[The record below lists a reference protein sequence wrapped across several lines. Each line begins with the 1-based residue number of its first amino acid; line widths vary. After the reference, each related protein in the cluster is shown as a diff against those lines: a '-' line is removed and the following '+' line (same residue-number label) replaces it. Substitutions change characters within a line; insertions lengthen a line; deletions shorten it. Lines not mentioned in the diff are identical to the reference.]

1 MTLQLSVYKAIPNFL
16 NKKEFLLMKKSD
28 LKIFLKSVLITISF
42 FCSNELSAQGP
53 SNSTNPPNPFWKNVQ
68 FGGGIGLS
76 FSSGYT
82 DIFLAPSAIYNFNP
96 IVALGAGLNLN
107 YVSSNNYYS
116 SVVYGISTI
125 VLINPIPEIQF
136 SVGLNES
143 RVNYQEEGF
152 SNYSENYWDTSLI
165 LGAGYRTGNVTI
177 GIGYN
182 VLQNDRYDTEPFVPF
197 VRAYF

>member
-1 MTLQLSVYKAIPNFL
+1 
-16 NKKEFLLMKKSD
+16 MKKNHH
-28 LKIFLKSVLITISF
+28 LTLFRTLLVLLFLSLFTTVA
-42 FCSNELSAQGP
+42 AQGP
-53 SNSTNPPNPFWKNVQ
+53 TYTTQQPSNFWKNVQ
-68 FGGGIGLS
+68 FGGGIGLN

-82 DIFLAPSAIYNFNP
+82 DLFLAPSAIYNFNP
-96 IVALGAGLNLN
+96 TVALGAGLNLN

-116 SVVYGISTI
+116 SFVYGISTI

-152 SNYSENYWDTSLI
+152 SNYSEDYWDTSLI
-165 LGAGYRTGNVTI
+165 IGAGYRTGNVTI
-177 GIGYN
+177 GVGYN
-182 VLQNDRYDTEPFVPF
+182 VLQNDRYDSEPFVPF

>member
-1 MTLQLSVYKAIPNFL
+1 
-16 NKKEFLLMKKSD
+16 MKKCRLEFAS
-28 LKIFLKSVLITISF
+28 KLILAIIILLIS
-42 FCSNELSAQGP
+42 NGLLAQGQVNVPKPP
-53 SNSTNPPNPFWKNVQ
+53 SDFWKKVQ
-68 FGGGIGLS
+68 FGGGIGLG

-96 IVALGAGLNLN
+96 VVAVGAGLNLN
-107 YVSSNNYYS
+107 YVSSKNYFS
-116 SVVYGISTI
+116 SFVYGISTI
-125 VLINPIPEIQF
+125 VLVNPIPQIQF
-136 SVGLNES
+136 SVGLNQS

-152 SNYSENYWDTSLI
+152 SNYSEDYWDTSLI

-182 VLQNDRYDTEPFVPF
+182 LLQNDRYDTEPFVPF

>member
-1 MTLQLSVYKAIPNFL
+1 MRKNYFLALFRPLLVVLFLFLFNF
-16 NKKEFLLMKKSD
+16 
-28 LKIFLKSVLITISF
+28 I
-42 FCSNELSAQGP
+42 SAQGP
-53 SNSTNPPNPFWKNVQ
+53 TNTTKQPSDFWKNVQ
-68 FGGGIGLS
+68 FGGGVGLS

-182 VLQNDRYDTEPFVPF
+182 VLQNDRYDSEPFVPF

>member
-1 MTLQLSVYKAIPNFL
+1 MKDNHQLVHFRSLLVLLSLFFITL
-16 NKKEFLLMKKSD
+16 
-28 LKIFLKSVLITISF
+28 
-42 FCSNELSAQGP
+42 LSAQGP
-53 SNSTNPPNPFWKNVQ
+53 SNTPKPPSNFWKNVQ
-68 FGGGIGLS
+68 FGGGIGLN

-107 YVSSNNYYS
+107 YVASSNYYS
-116 SVVYGISTI
+116 SFVYGISTL
-125 VLINPIPEIQF
+125 VLVNPIPELQF
-136 SVGLNES
+136 SLGLNES

-152 SNYSENYWDTSLI
+152 GNYSEDYWDTSLI
-165 LGAGYRTGNVTI
+165 VGAGYRTGNITF

-182 VLQNDRYDTEPFVPF
+182 LLQNDRYDTEPFVPF

>member
-1 MTLQLSVYKAIPNFL
+1 
-16 NKKEFLLMKKSD
+16 MKKNHH
-28 LKIFLKSVLITISF
+28 LSF
-42 FCSNELSAQGP
+42 FRSLLSLLFLFLFNPLSAQGQSNTPQPP
-53 SNSTNPPNPFWKNVQ
+53 SDFWKHVQ

-96 IVALGAGLNLN
+96 VVAIGAGLNLN
-107 YVSSNNYYS
+107 YVSSNNYFTS
-116 SVVYGISTI
+116 FVYGISTI
-125 VLINPIPEIQF
+125 VLVNPIPQVQF
-136 SVGLNES
+136 SLGLNQS

-152 SNYSENYWDTSLI
+152 GNYSEDYWDTSLI

-182 VLQNDRYDTEPFVPF
+182 LLQNDRYDTEPFVPF

>member
-1 MTLQLSVYKAIPNFL
+1 MKENHHLTLFRTLLVLLLLSLYNHI
-16 NKKEFLLMKKSD
+16 
-28 LKIFLKSVLITISF
+28 
-42 FCSNELSAQGP
+42 SAQGL
-53 SNSTNPPNPFWKNVQ
+53 TYATKQPNDFWKNVQ
-68 FGGGIGLS
+68 FGGGIGLN

-82 DIFLAPSAIYNFNP
+82 DVFLAPSAIYNFNH
-96 IVALGAGLNLN
+96 IVALGAGINLN
-107 YVSSNNYYS
+107 YVDSNNYYS
-116 SVVYGISTI
+116 SLVYGISTI

-152 SNYSENYWDTSLI
+152 SDYSEDFWDTSLI

-177 GIGYN
+177 GVGYN
-182 VLQNDRYDTEPFVPF
+182 VLQNDRYDTDPFVPF

>member
-1 MTLQLSVYKAIPNFL
+1 MKETHHLTLFKP
-16 NKKEFLLMKKSD
+16 LLII
-28 LKIFLKSVLITISF
+28 LLLFVFNPLF
-42 FCSNELSAQGP
+42 AQGP
-53 SNSTNPPNPFWKNVQ
+53 SSTPNPPSNFWKNVQ

-82 DIFLAPSAIYNFNP
+82 DVFLAPSAIYNFNP
-96 IVALGAGLNLN
+96 IVAVGAGLNLN
-107 YVSSNNYYS
+107 YVASKNYYS
-116 SVVYGISTI
+116 SLVYGISTI
-125 VLINPIPEIQF
+125 VLVNPIPQIQL

-152 SNYSENYWDTSLI
+152 GNYSEDYWDTSLI

-177 GIGYN
+177 GIGFN

>member
-1 MTLQLSVYKAIPNFL
+1 
-16 NKKEFLLMKKSD
+16 MKKNHHLS
-28 LKIFLKSVLITISF
+28 LFRTLLVLLFLSLFTTVA
-42 FCSNELSAQGP
+42 AQGP
-53 SNSTNPPNPFWKNVQ
+53 TYTSQQPSNFWKNVQ
-68 FGGGIGLS
+68 FGGGIGLN

-82 DIFLAPSAIYNFNP
+82 DLFLAPSAIYNFNP
-96 IVALGAGLNLN
+96 TVALGAGLNLN

-116 SVVYGISTI
+116 SFVYGISTI

-152 SNYSENYWDTSLI
+152 SNYSEDYWDTSLI
-165 LGAGYRTGNVTI
+165 IGAGYRTGNVTI
-177 GIGYN
+177 GVGYN
-182 VLQNDRYDTEPFVPF
+182 VLLNDRYDSEPFVPF

>member
-1 MTLQLSVYKAIPNFL
+1 MRKNYYLTLFRPLLVVLFLFLFNF
-16 NKKEFLLMKKSD
+16 
-28 LKIFLKSVLITISF
+28 I
-42 FCSNELSAQGP
+42 SAQGP
-53 SNSTNPPNPFWKNVQ
+53 TNTTKQPSNFWKNVQ

-96 IVALGAGLNLN
+96 TVALGAGLNLN

-152 SNYSENYWDTSLI
+152 SNYSEDYWDTSLI

>member
-1 MTLQLSVYKAIPNFL
+1 
-16 NKKEFLLMKKSD
+16 MKKNHH
-28 LKIFLKSVLITISF
+28 LTLFRTLLVLLFLSLFSTT
-42 FCSNELSAQGP
+42 SAQGP
-53 SNSTNPPNPFWKNVQ
+53 SSMPNQPSNFWRNVQ
-68 FGGGIGLS
+68 FGGGIGLN

-82 DIFLAPSAIYNFNP
+82 DVFLAPSAIYNFNP
-96 IVALGAGLNLN
+96 TVALGAGLNLN

-152 SNYSENYWDTSLI
+152 SNYSEDYWDTSI
-165 LGAGYRTGNVTI
+165 VVGAGYRTGNVTI

>member
-1 MTLQLSVYKAIPNFL
+1 M
-16 NKKEFLLMKKSD
+16 LMEKRN
-28 LKIFLKSVLITISF
+28 LKIVLKPILAIITLLF
-42 FCSNELSAQGP
+42 VNGLFAQGQ
-53 SNSTNPPNPFWKNVQ
+53 TNVPKPPNNFWKNVQ

-82 DIFLAPSAIYNFNP
+82 DVFLAPSAIYNFNP
-96 IVALGAGLNLN
+96 IIALGAGLNLN
-107 YVSSNNYYS
+107 YVASNNYFS
-116 SVVYGISTI
+116 SFVYGISTI
-125 VLINPIPEIQF
+125 VLVNPIPQIQF
-136 SVGLNES
+136 SVGLNQS

-152 SNYSENYWDTSLI
+152 SNYSEDYWDTSLI

-182 VLQNDRYDTEPFVPF
+182 VLQNDRYDADPFVPF

>member
-1 MTLQLSVYKAIPNFL
+1 
-16 NKKEFLLMKKSD
+16 MKKNHH
-28 LKIFLKSVLITISF
+28 LTLFRTLLVLLFLSLFTTVA
-42 FCSNELSAQGP
+42 AQGP
-53 SNSTNPPNPFWKNVQ
+53 TYTTQQPSNFWKNVQ
-68 FGGGIGLS
+68 FGGGIGLN

-82 DIFLAPSAIYNFNP
+82 DVFLAPSAIYNFNP
-96 IVALGAGLNLN
+96 TVALGAGLNLN

-152 SNYSENYWDTSLI
+152 SNFSEDYWDTSLI
-165 LGAGYRTGNVTI
+165 IGAGYRTGNVTI